1 MTLHEFVE
9 TINMDIPFNQAI
21 NKQINPE
28 IKTTLMFVA
37 EQTTSGKE
45 KILLKSYDWDKDV
58 ISDYYK

>member
-1 MTLHEFVE
+1 
-9 TINMDIPFNQAI
+9 MDIPFNQAI

-37 EQTTSGKE
+37 EHTTSGKE